1 MSIVYVYFLETSNK
15 LDINFVYI
23 RKKYTPLGLY
33 TK

>member
-23 RKKYTPLGLY
+23 RKKCTPLRLH
-33 TK
+33 TA